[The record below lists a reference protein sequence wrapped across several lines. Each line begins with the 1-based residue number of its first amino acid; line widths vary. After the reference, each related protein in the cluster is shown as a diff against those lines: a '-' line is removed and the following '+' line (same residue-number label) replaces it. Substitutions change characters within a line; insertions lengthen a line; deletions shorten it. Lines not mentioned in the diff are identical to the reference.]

1 MLLLGGRQD
10 SGVSNVC
17 RLFDIDDEQW
27 TEEGTLSPHEVA
39 NDGAK
44 GGAGG
49 AEEGSGAG
57 VGGGGLYA
65 HKAIQIPKGANGVCV
80 YCIGGFIDTDIH
92 PSYMTIVDIGK

>member
-27 TEEGTLSPHEVA
+27 TEEETLSPREEA

-44 GGAGG
+44 G

-57 VGGGGLYA
+57 GRGGGGGGLYA